1 LRSKLKYLFLI
12 LLGDIHTIDS
22 QKNDQSDKHPLV
34 QYFHK
39 CVAGDITAENIHE
52 VTQLI
57 LSFDFGT
64 TLIEHQQ
71 HLVNGKVIISY
82 TL

>member
-1 LRSKLKYLFLI
+1 MI
-12 LLGDIHTIDS
+12 LLGDIQVLDLEHS
-22 QKNDQSDKHPLV
+22 EKHPLV

-39 CVAGDITAENIHE
+39 AVAGEISEESIHE

-64 TLIEHQQ
+64 TLIEHQL
-71 HLVNGKVIISY
+71 HLVNGNY
-82 TL
+82 TIHLTF